1 MLVPVLDK
9 DGSVLLYDI
18 FVAGQ
23 WVGSRRTIPQ
33 AIEVLRSQG
42 WPSSVVASHHEISD
56 GRIIF
61 TDAEK

>member
-1 MLVPVLDK
+1 MLVPVLDA
-9 DGSVLLYDI
+9 DGRTILYDI

-23 WVGSRRTIPQ
+23 WVGSRRTIAQ
-33 AIEVLRSQG
+33 CIEVLRNQG
-42 WPSSVVASHHEISD
+42 WPSSVLASNLEMVG